1 MKWRPWNVMEGCI
14 SCKQYKRDICRFALD
29 PKGKPI
35 GVAINNAC
43 HSSEMDQT
51 CEEVCWV
58 KWRQN
63 NNQDFT
69 LVTGGLSRPQ
79 LQGDSRHPPPAEVS
93 RERGWMVS
101 WLYISVVIQTTKQVH
116 LWRAPD
122 GQVLQYP
129 HGGSGE
135 QQERHGGGHGTYQ
148 EVKYLMLTR
157 QYCKGWTESY
167 HQY

>member
-101 WLYISVVIQTTKQVH
+101 WLLTVYFCGHSDNKTSTSMTSSRRTSSSVSAWWE
-116 LWRAPD
+116 WRTAREAWGWPRN
-122 GQVLQYP
+122 LS
-129 HGGSGE
+129 GGE
-135 QQERHGGGHGTYQ
+135 IFHVNKTI
-148 EVKYLMLTR
+148 L
-157 QYCKGWTESY
+157 
-167 HQY
+167 